1 MAYIGLDVGTTGAK
15 ATVVDPSGEILSGAY
30 YEYNLRFPAPNRV
43 EIRAGDV
50 WAAARAALSAA
61 KAGAGRAIEAIAVAS
76 FGEAAVLLGRDGEPV
91 CDSIF
96 YTDARGN
103 DMLPELE
110 ARVDRDALQLRTGM
124 PVNGM
129 FTLPKLMWLQK
140 NTPEVLDKTEKLLL
154 FGSYIE
160 YMLCG
165 QAATDSSLASRT
177 LLFDKRNLCWDRVTL
192 DAFGINP
199 AWLPPYVPAGAVVAR
214 MTETVAREL
223 NMPGRPVIVSG
234 VHDQIGAALGAGAL
248 AAGDV
253 ADGIGSAECLCAV
266 LPQDIDHGTLF
277 RNNICAEPHAVNG
290 LSVALAFNNTAG
302 AALKWYRDTFEQE
315 LRAQC
320 QKDGTSAYHALNS
333 RLGDEPSPLLFLP
346 HLAGTGTPYMDAEA
360 SGMVCGL
367 TLRTGRDD
375 LYRAILE
382 GMNYEMRYNLELLAR
397 SGLARGTLTAVG
409 GGASPEALR
418 VKADILNYPI
428 RMLRT
433 PQSGTMGMA
442 MLCALAL
449 GRCKNL
455 AEAAE
460 VMVRATGIIEPR
472 PQYRDQYDEKYGQY
486 LRMYRAVREIY
497 GR

>member
-15 ATVVDPSGEILSGAY
+15 ATVVDPSGEILAGAY
-30 YEYNLRFPAPNRV
+30 FEYSLRFPAPGRV

-50 WAAARAALSAA
+50 WDAACSALRAAAAQ
-61 KAGAGRAIEAIAVAS
+61 AGNPIEAISVAS

-96 YTDARGN
+96 YTDIRGN
-103 DMLPELE
+103 DMLDELA

-129 FTLPKLMWLQK
+129 FTLPKLLWLKK
-140 NTPEVLDKTEKLLL
+140 NSPEVLEKTKKLLL

-160 YMLCG
+160 YKLCG

-177 LLFDKRNLCWDRVTL
+177 LLFDKRNLCWDRETL
-192 DAFGINP
+192 EAFGLDP
-199 AWLPPYVPAGAVVAR
+199 AWLPPYVPAGAAVGR
-214 MTETVAREL
+214 MTESVAL
-223 NMPGRPVIVSG
+223 SLGIPGRPVIVSG

-248 AAGDV
+248 SPGDV

-266 LPQDIDHGTLF
+266 LPTDIDHNGLF
-277 RNNICAEPHAVNG
+277 ANNICAEPHAVTG
-290 LSVALAFNNTAG
+290 MSVALAFSNTAG

-315 LRAQC
+315 LRDRC
-320 QKDGTSAYHALNS
+320 QEDGTSAYHVLNRGMS
-333 RLGDEPSPLLFLP
+333 AEPSPLLFLP
-346 HLAGTGTPYMDAEA
+346 HLAGSGTPYMDAEA

-367 TLRTGRDD
+367 TLRTGRAD

-382 GMNYEMRYNLELLAR
+382 GMNYEMRYNLELLGR
-397 SGLARGTLTAVG
+397 SGLSCGTLTAVG

-418 VKADILNYPI
+418 IKADILQHPV
-428 RMLRT
+428 RMLQT
-433 PQSGTMGMA
+433 AQSGTMGMA

-449 GRCKNL
+449 GRCRDL
-455 AEAAE
+455 SQAAEA
-460 VMVRATGIIEPR
+460 MVRTAGIIEPGS
-472 PQYRDQYDEKYGQY
+472 QYKGKYDEKYGQY
-486 LRMYRAVREIY
+486 LKMYRAGRGIY